1 MDLQEILESIL
12 KGSKYLGTFSLA
24 DMLIFSSSRQIS
36 ALAVSKEGNRQYYLA
51 FLNGEPEG
59 ALYVDPEGSLFGDNA
74 VVYIREGRQY
84 VLCDVK
90 PEIIDALVMGCR
102 IFEKGHIR
110 KNISYVVPE
119 IGKKSQGLGV
129 ITLTVRREKIP
140 QNGIRVSIRKDGK
153 IVGSDV
159 TTGKG
164 EVSFRV
170 MYGDYTC
177 LVQDRSQVVTHFT
190 VSFDESHASHI
201 LDL

>member
-1 MDLQEILESIL
+1 MDLQEILENIL
-12 KGSKYLGTFSLA
+12 KGSKYLGTYSLA
-24 DMLIFSSSRQIS
+24 EMLTLAATRRMS
-36 ALAVSKEGNRQYYLA
+36 ALAVAKEGNCQYYLA
-51 FLNGEPEG
+51 LLNGEPEG
-59 ALYVDPEGSLFGDNA
+59 ALYVDNEGSLFGDNA
-74 VVYIREGRQY
+74 VIHIREGRQY

-102 IFEKGHIR
+102 IFEKGHLR
-110 KNISYVVPE
+110 KNITYSVPE
-119 IGKKSQGLGV
+119 IGKKSKGLGV
-129 ITLTVRREKIP
+129 VTLTARRDKVP
-140 QNGIRVSIRKDGK
+140 QNGVRVSIRKDGK

-177 LVQDRSQVVTHFT
+177 LVQDRKQVVTHFT
-190 VSFDESHASHI
+190 ISFDESHVNHF